1 MNSPLEFWL
10 YLPQMRLTM
19 DQMVLRARAA
29 EAAGFGGIAN
39 MDHMAP
45 PLAES
50 QPMTEAMITS
60 AWLASRTERLRVGSL
75 VLCDSFRHPA
85 VLAREAVSI
94 DQASGGRF
102 ELGIGWGSVADEFR
116 TFGVGSLEPKARLSR
131 LRESLEI
138 MKALWAGETLD
149 YEGEHFT
156 LHGAQQRPGPVGQI
170 PIVIGGAGKGTM
182 RLVAAHADWWNVH
195 THIVDRLDE
204 MRPLS
209 GNARCSLQVQVA
221 FVPPGGP
228 RDEIE
233 ATARRRFGS
242 IPIVGSAA
250 ELTDYFGTLQ
260 ERGVE
265 RVYAWFCD
273 FAPPETLAAFGD
285 AVIAAV
291 RRLAHARHL
300 SRVPRCRPVT
310 PACTDRRPEVGLES
324 RKRITRIPDRD

>member
-1 MNSPLEFWL
+1 VTTPLEFWL

-19 DQMVLRARAA
+19 EQMVTRARAA
-29 EAAGFGGIAN
+29 EAAGFDGIAG

-45 PLAES
+45 PLAEA
-50 QPMTEAMITS
+50 QPMTEAMITC
-60 AWLASRTERLRVGSL
+60 AWLASQTEHLRVGSL

-85 VLAREAVSI
+85 VLAREAVTI

-102 ELGIGWGSVADEFR
+102 ELGIGWGSVAEEFR
-116 TFGVGSLEPKARLSR
+116 TYGIGSLEPKARLGR

-138 MKALWAGETLD
+138 MQALWAGETLD

-156 LHGAQQRPGPVGQI
+156 LHGARQAPGPVGHI

-182 RLVAAHADWWNVH
+182 RLVAEHAEWWNVH
-195 THIVDRLDE
+195 THILDRLDE
-204 MRPLS
+204 MRPQS

-221 FVPPGGP
+221 LVPPSGP
-228 RDEIE
+228 REEIE

-242 IPIVGSAA
+242 IPIVGTAP
-250 ELTDYFGTLQ
+250 ELVDYFSTLQ
-260 ERGVE
+260 ERAVE

-285 AVIAAV
+285 DVI
-291 RRLAHARHL
+291 RHFAG
-300 SRVPRCRPVT
+300 SGAT
-310 PACTDRRPEVGLES
+310 SA
-324 RKRITRIPDRD
+324 